1 MYLTLDSA
9 LDRTFVDFRIY
20 REMYILTSD
29 ALRACGG
36 GGLGGAALFRL
47 VRGGATGR
55 GGGSFF
61 VLCTISGSGF
71 SCN

>member
-1 MYLTLDSA
+1 
-9 LDRTFVDFRIY
+9 
-20 REMYILTSD
+20 MYILTPD

-71 SCN
+71 SYN